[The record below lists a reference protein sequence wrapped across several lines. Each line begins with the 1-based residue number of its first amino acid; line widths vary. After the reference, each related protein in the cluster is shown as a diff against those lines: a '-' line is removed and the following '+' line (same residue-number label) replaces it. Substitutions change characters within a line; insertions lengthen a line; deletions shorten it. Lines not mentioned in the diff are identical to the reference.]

1 MGKVT
6 YRGVGLAAPDAEAM
20 AGLLERVDGSGGAS
34 VLLSRLDEG
43 GRRGLLD
50 LFAAVFRAGMQA
62 GVDASIDHHAP
73 AAAAAVEGE
82 APVAPT
88 PRPVRTPIQAVVE
101 RFRNSELTLPQL
113 PEVGVEL
120 NKRLTDPDF
129 DIAGVLELVRRD
141 ATLTAKVMA
150 LGASPVFAGG
160 ARPPR
165 SLHDA
170 IVRVGSRELV
180 KYLMAFTNRRLF
192 SFKSSTAAAAMRDLW
207 QHSLATAVM
216 AEQLAA
222 EANELHPA
230 TAFLHGLLHDI
241 GRALLLQ
248 IFDELPDAPY
258 GPDEVQRT
266 IDALHGQ
273 FGATLL
279 RKWRFDD
286 SFAEVAMFHHQPQKA
301 FSNLEIVSAVALADV
316 AACRMGFGDE
326 QQTFGDEELAR
337 HPSAKLLGISPEA
350 LDFAQQQARRNF
362 DAMAQL
368 V

>member
-34 VLLSRLDEG
+34 VLLSRLDDG
-43 GRRGLLD
+43 GRRGLLE
-50 LFAAVFRAGMQA
+50 LFSAVFRAGMHA
-62 GVDASIDHHAP
+62 GVDASIDHQAP
-73 AAAAAVEGE
+73 APPPAGE
-82 APVAPT
+82 LGASAAPT

-129 DIAGVLELVRRD
+129 DIASVVELIRRD

-192 SFKSSTAAAAMRDLW
+192 SFKSSSAAASMRDLW

-216 AEQLAA
+216 AEQLAG
-222 EANELHPA
+222 EAKDLHPA

-279 RKWRFDD
+279 KKWRFDE
-286 SFAEVAMFHHQPQKA
+286 SFAEVAMFHHQPPKA
-301 FSNLEIVSAVALADV
+301 FSNLEMVAAVALADV
-316 AACRMGFGDE
+316 AACRMGLGDE
-326 QQTFGDEELAR
+326 QQTFGDEDLAR
-337 HPSAKLLGISPEA
+337 HPSAQLLGISPEA